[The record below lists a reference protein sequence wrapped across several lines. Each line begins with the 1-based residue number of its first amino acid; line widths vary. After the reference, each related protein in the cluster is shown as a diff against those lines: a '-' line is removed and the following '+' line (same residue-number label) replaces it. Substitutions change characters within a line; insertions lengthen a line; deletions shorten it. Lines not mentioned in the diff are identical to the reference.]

1 MAKKKK
7 LEKKK
12 RRRVRP
18 KDWENTHEDSFTHD
32 LVKHRRATVKLS
44 ESAQES
50 NPLPADFEC
59 NGLVISHS
67 KKWAFV
73 MMGDEERLCIIDE
86 RMKED
91 GATLLAPG
99 DNVYIE
105 FEEGEAIVR
114 GVGERRTKLSRP
126 GGTDARLGEQ
136 ILAANLDLLI
146 VVAAAADPPFRPGLV
161 DRYLIAAQRGG
172 IKPVLCINKM
182 DLVSEPPA
190 EIDAYRDLG
199 IDIVFTSCED
209 ESGLVDL
216 REMLHGKLAVL
227 SGHSGVGKS
236 SLLNAIEPNLELHT
250 QAVSGATNKGK
261 HTTSA
266 SRLYTLGDAIRIID
280 TPGIRAL
287 GLIGVS
293 PEEVAWYFP
302 EIAEAAVGCR
312 FRDCT
317 HTHEP
322 RCGVQDALQSGD
334 LNQGRFDSYL
344 RIRASLESHNN
355 TTPGRLAPHWT
366 GEEHPKL

>member
-1 MAKKKK
+1 MGKKKK
-7 LEKKK
+7 LDKKK
-12 RRRVRP
+12 RRRVRT
-18 KDWENTHEDSFTHD
+18 KDWENKHEHSFTHD

-44 ESAQES
+44 EAAQDS
-50 NPLPADFEC
+50 NPLPTDFEC
-59 NGLVISHS
+59 NGLVIAHS

-99 DNVYIE
+99 DEVYIE
-105 FEEGEAIVR
+105 FEEDEAIVR

-126 GGTDARLGEQ
+126 GGQDARLSEQ
-136 ILAANLDLLI
+136 ILAANLDLLL
-146 VVAAAADPPFRPGLV
+146 VVAAAADPPFKPGLV

-172 IKPVLCINKM
+172 VEPILCINKM
-182 DLVSEPPA
+182 DLVDNEP
-190 EIDAYRDLG
+190 EGLDTYKDLG
-199 IDIVFTSCED
+199 IRVVLTSAETGQGLD
-209 ESGLVDL
+209 EL
-216 REMLHGKLAVL
+216 RALIQNKLTVL

-236 SLLNAIEPNLELHT
+236 SLLNAIDPNLELHT
-250 QAVSGATNKGK
+250 QEVSQSTSKGK

-287 GLIGVS
+287 GLMGVS
-293 PEEVAWYFP
+293 PEEVAWYYP
-302 EIAEAAVGCR
+302 EIAEASAGCR

-322 RCGVQDALQSGD
+322 KCGVRDALESGTIKE
-334 LNQGRFDSYL
+334 GRFASYL
-344 RIRASLESHNN
+344 RIRASLESKNN